1 MLLRL
6 SCVLKM
12 SGKCQRIVLEIGRY
26 LSTEK
31 NIINYIFNNIFD
43 SWCRTIQNKALVEIR
58 GLCCF
63 RG

>member
-43 SWCRTIQNKALVEIR
+43 SWCRTI
-58 GLCCF
+58 
-63 RG
+63 